1 MELISHWL
9 GSAPDFAVPFALAA
23 LGLILIERSGV
34 LALGVEGLMLVG
46 ALAGIGM
53 QLSLGSPGLSLLA
66 SMARQVWCLLL
77 FCADGA
83 GAAGSSQVIAGLALV
98 FVFVRA

>member
-46 ALAGIGM
+46 ALAGIG
-53 QLSLGSPGLSLLA
+53 
-66 SMARQVWCLLL
+66 
-77 FCADGA
+77 
-83 GAAGSSQVIAGLALV
+83 
-98 FVFVRA
+98 